1 MSRSGRVLK
10 LVIIGDGG
18 IGKTTLTKVFCENT
32 YLDQIM
38 TIGIDIHTKESV
50 VNGQKTT
57 LQIWDISGQSQF
69 KFLLSDFIRSA
80 NGVVLA
86 FDCSRKLTFLNLDE
100 WIELI
105 RTYEPNVPIFL
116 IATKLDEGYDPAL
129 SKETIAEFIQR
140 KNLIG
145 FEETSAK
152 AHMNV
157 EIPWKRLIEHFLG
170 FAPDSVP
177 LIFSPAEK
185 KLQPATSTTPT
196 REAPSVKPISPLPP
210 APKPEIPVN
219 PTATPKPIA
228 IPLTSSMSSPTPSN
242 LPSPMSSPSPVMPR
256 PKTIPKPVDSPS
268 PMSPPSPVMSHPTN
282 LPSHADSPSPGNA
295 PATGVESRSSNVMM
309 KCPHC
314 NTPFRESQIKLKM
327 EGKQVFCRGCLK
339 LV

>member
-1 MSRSGRVLK
+1 MMSRTGRVLK

-18 IGKTTLTKVFCENT
+18 VGKTTLTKVFCENT
-32 YLDQIM
+32 YVDQIM

-86 FDCSRKLTFLNLDE
+86 FECARKETFLNLDE

-129 SKETIAEFIQR
+129 SKETIMEFIKR

-152 AHMNV
+152 ARTNIEV
-157 EIPWKRLIEHFLG
+157 PWKRLIEHFLG
-170 FAPDSVP
+170 FEPDSVP
-177 LIFSPAEK
+177 LLFLNPK
-185 KLQPATSTTPT
+185 KQLQPATPATST
-196 REAPSVKPISPLPP
+196 REAHSFTPISPLPP

-219 PTATPKPIA
+219 PTATFKPIA
-228 IPLTSSMSSPTPSN
+228 IPLTGSMSSPHPQNSPSPMSSPHPQN
-242 LPSPMSSPSPVMPR
+242 SPSPMSSPSPMITF
-256 PKTIPKPVDSPS
+256 PKNLDRHVASPS
-268 PMSPPSPVMSHPTN
+268 M
-282 LPSHADSPSPGNA
+282 GNA
-295 PATGVESRSSNVMM
+295 PAPAVESRSSNFMT

-314 NTPFRESQIKLKM
+314 NTLLRESQIKLKM
-327 EGKQVFCRGCLK
+327 EGKAVFCRGCLK
-339 LV
+339 LI